1 MVLFNFINPAY
12 YAIAWTVI
20 HAIWQISLIVL
31 LTAGAQALL
40 WNTASQTRYFI
51 WVSALLLILASSIL
65 TFIYYFTID
74 PTVLMQTAMDETGLV
89 SEPGVPLVHPVNV
102 ASPENPFT

>member
-40 WNTASQTRYFI
+40 
-51 WVSALLLILASSIL
+51 
-65 TFIYYFTID
+65 
-74 PTVLMQTAMDETGLV
+74 
-89 SEPGVPLVHPVNV
+89 
-102 ASPENPFT
+102 